1 MGGELRFY
9 KDTSPLGRIAAQMA
23 KQVIFQKVREAERD
37 TVFLEYNHRVG
48 EVLNATVK
56 RLEPMDVI
64 FDLGKAEA
72 RMPKREQSAAGA
84 VCGGRAGA
92 GGAAAGGPGGEGSAG
107 DCEPGGAGAG
117 AEPVPERGAGDL

>member
-1 MGGELRFY
+1 MRAEMDRETGEIRAYVYKTVVETPEQIEDDINQMTLDQARELAPDGKVEVGGELRFY
-9 KDTSPLGRIAAQMA
+9 KDTTPLGRIAAQMA

-37 TVFLEYNHRVG
+37 TVFNEYNHRAG

-72 RMPKREQSAAGA
+72 RMPKREQS
-84 VCGGRAGA
+84 
-92 GGAAAGGPGGEGSAG
+92 
-107 DCEPGGAGAG
+107 
-117 AEPVPERGAGDL
+117 